1 MVGDDDGTRRID
13 LELYTVVLVVL
24 ACNARFNAYCGG
36 QIWMCLCIGGDGMN
50 ICVFRC
56 VRSMMDVDVYFYLN

>member
-1 MVGDDDGTRRID
+1 
-13 LELYTVVLVVL
+13 
-24 ACNARFNAYCGG
+24 
-36 QIWMCLCIGGDGMN
+36 MCLCIGGDGMN